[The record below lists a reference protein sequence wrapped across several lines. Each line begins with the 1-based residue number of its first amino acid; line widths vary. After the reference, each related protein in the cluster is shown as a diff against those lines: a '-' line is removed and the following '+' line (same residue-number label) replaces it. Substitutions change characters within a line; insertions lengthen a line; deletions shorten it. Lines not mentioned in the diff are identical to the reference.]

1 MEQVGNAYSSE
12 NHTLMTNLE
21 IIRHNDI
28 LFRDLLRAVTVKNVA
43 WPHSVESQVKW
54 IIDNMQPDDM
64 HVFLKENGEDKAY
77 MTLSPV
83 TATVNGVETPFM
95 GVGCV
100 CAAERGIGLGNSLME
115 SVNKW
120 LVEHGHKGLLF
131 CKQGL
136 IKFYSKHGWK
146 VIEPANV
153 LFETQHDGVF
163 TMSYNC
169 GEIVKMEYSDRLF

>member
-1 MEQVGNAYSSE
+1 MPE
-12 NHTLMTNLE
+12 LE

-43 WPHSVESQVKW
+43 WPHPVESQVKW
-54 IIDNMQPDDM
+54 IIDNMQLDDM

-100 CAAERGIGLGNSLME
+100 CAAVRSVGYGNFLME
-115 SVNKW
+115 NVNKW
-120 LVEHGHKGLLF
+120 LVENYNKGLLF

-136 IKFYSKHGWK
+136 IKFYSKQGWR

-153 LFETQHDGVF
+153 LFETPHDGVF
-163 TMSYNC
+163 TMTYNC
-169 GEIVKMEYSDRLF
+169 EEIKRMEYSDRLF

>member
-12 NHTLMTNLE
+12 NYTLMTNLE

-28 LFRDLLRAVTVKNVA
+28 LFRDLLWAVAVKNVA
-43 WPHSVESQVKW
+43 WPHPVESQVKW

-83 TATVNGVETPFM
+83 TATVNGMDTPFM

-100 CAAERGIGLGNSLME
+100 CAAHPGMGDKLLVET
-115 SVNKW
+115 VNKH
-120 LVEHGHKGLLF
+120 LENKSYKGILF
-131 CKQGL
+131 
-136 IKFYSKHGWK
+136 
-146 VIEPANV
+146 
-153 LFETQHDGVF
+153 
-163 TMSYNC
+163 
-169 GEIVKMEYSDRLF
+169 